1 MDGCAG
7 SDWPACL
14 DDNRRAPPLA
24 LKVNTSDEKSSD
36 KDYSLMQTDLVSV
49 YRSMALWPISRPQPD
64 CL

>member
-14 DDNRRAPPLA
+14 DDNRRTAPLA
-24 LKVNTSDEKSSD
+24 LKVNTSDEKRD
-36 KDYSLMQTDLVSV
+36 KNYSLMQTDLVSV